1 MLRISRETDYA
12 IRVLLALARRK
23 PGEMVL
29 SREIQEEMDIP
40 KPMAARV
47 IARLGRE
54 GFVISTQGRKGGIR
68 LARPPKEITLR
79 QVVTALERA
88 FTISECLVDP
98 NLCPFEEHCPVR
110 RRWARLQALILH
122 ELEKTTF
129 ADLAAESE
137 PVSPKVV
144 FLETP

>member
-12 IRVLLALARRK
+12 IRVLLALSRRE
-23 PGEMVL
+23 PGEQVL
-29 SREIQEEMDIP
+29 SREIQEEMAIP

-47 IARLGRE
+47 IARLARA

-79 QVVTALERA
+79 QVVMALERA
-88 FTISECLVDP
+88 FTISDCLVDP
-98 NLCPFEEHCPVR
+98 NLCPFEDRCPVR

-137 PVSPKVV
+137 PLPAEVV
-144 FLETP
+144 FLESL